1 MPGYNTENTP
11 KESNN
16 GGNLFYYIKQG
27 IDPGIEITDFQM
39 PDKISDTI
47 KHLPDILKIYRTSCI
62 IQCKKFN

>member
-16 GGNLFYYIKQG
+16 SGNLLYYIKQG
-27 IDPGIEITDFQM
+27 INPGIEITDFQM

-47 KHLPDILKIYRTSCI
+47 KYL
-62 IQCKKFN
+62 